1 MENYRII
8 MAPLSLN
15 RGRLYGNQ
23 AEKSK
28 SDAIITHVT
37 QVTVEYYQSR

>member
-1 MENYRII
+1 MENYQII

-15 RGRLYGNQ
+15 RGRLYDKQ
-23 AEKSK
+23 ATKSK
-28 SDAIITHVT
+28 SDAVITHVT